1 MMANQ
6 ALIEIQQL
14 TKVYRMGEA
23 EVAALGGVD
32 LRIEAGEFIA
42 IMGPSGS
49 GKSTLMNVL
58 GCLDRPTAGSY
69 YLSGEDVSKL
79 GRRALAR
86 IRNRHVGFVFQSYNL
101 LPRTT
106 ALRNVLLPM
115 LYDRDN
121 HLSAREREA
130 RATAALEEV
139 GLGGRIRHE
148 PHEMS
153 GGEQQRVAIARALIN
168 DPVLILA
175 DEPTGNLDT
184 RSGGEIM
191 QILHQLHARGRT
203 IVIVTHEPAIGRQTQ
218 RIVHLRDGMIE
229 KYVQNGN

>member
-14 TKVYRMGEA
+14 TKVYRMGDT

-69 YLSGEDVSKL
+69 YLNGEDVSKL

-218 RIVHLRDGMIE
+218 RTVHLRDGMIE

>member
-14 TKVYRMGEA
+14 TKVYRMGDT

-69 YLSGEDVSKL
+69 YLNGEDVSKL

>member
-101 LPRTT
+101 LPR
-106 ALRNVLLPM
+106 REVVIPVVEHGQQHIPQ
-115 LYDRDN
+115 RRR
-121 HLSAREREA
+121 AREQVVRLEDESHVPVADA
-130 RATAALEEV
+130 RQRTAAQFADILTIEV
-139 GLGGRIRHE
+139 ITSSRG
-148 PHEMS
+148 S
-153 GGEQQRVAIARALIN
+153 VQAAQDV
-168 DPVLILA
+168 
-175 DEPTGNLDT
+175 
-184 RSGGEIM
+184 
-191 QILHQLHARGRT
+191 HQG
-203 IVIVTHEPAIGRQTQ
+203 
-218 RIVHLRDGMIE
+218 
-229 KYVQNGN
+229 